1 MSVVC
6 DKDAGLPPEFTTKVC
21 IQRRFIAEGKIPQG
35 E

>member
-6 DKDAGLPPEFTTKVC
+6 DKDAGLPPEFTTKC
-21 IQRRFIAEGKIPQG
+21 YIQPKFIAEGKISQG

>member
-6 DKDAGLPPEFTTKVC
+6 DKDAGLPPEFTTECC
-21 IQRRFIAEGKIPQG
+21 IQRKFIAEGKITQG